1 MSNIAK
7 SQAKKDFPQY
17 LEENFGIIGE
27 ACRKADVCYKW
38 YYNHIGKDPVF
49 RQQCEEARRLGEM
62 RGGDFVEKSLYN
74 KIVEGDTTCTIF
86 YSKTKLKNRG
96 YNESDKKSS
105 GNDIDT
111 LLEKMDAKKFT
122 DEEIATVVRVFQK
135 QKEIDIADKN

>member
-1 MSNIAK
+1 MANTAK
-7 SQAKKDFPQY
+7 HEAKKDFPKY

-27 ACRKADVCYKW
+27 ACRKADVGYDW
-38 YYNHIGKDPVF
+38 YYKNTAKDPIF
-49 RQQCEEARRLGEM
+49 KAQCEEARRLGEM

-105 GNDIDT
+105 ENDIDS

-135 QKEIDIADKN
+135 QKELDSANKN